1 MTLDLFNLFFGIGLV
16 AFNFVVMK
24 KKGENMFSAI
34 GLLCGVVLIGMFFV
48 SLL

>member
-1 MTLDLFNLFFGIGLV
+1 MTLDIFNLFFGIGLV
-16 AFNFVVMK
+16 AFNFIVTK
-24 KKGENMFSAI
+24 KKGVNIFSAI